1 MIACSSGV
9 ISLRDCHRVLNVARG
24 VDQAKFVIDLTLSET
39 VPKSEA
45 NITQN
50 SANGLQERSDNKFF
64 RLHNGK

>member
-1 MIACSSGV
+1 MIACLSGI
-9 ISLRDCHRVLNVARG
+9 ISLRDCHRVLNLARE
-24 VDQAKFVIDLTLSET
+24 VDQAKFVIDLKFSET

-50 SANGLQERSDNKFF
+50 SANGLQERSDNKFL